1 MNQDLSAAS
10 FFENLSKWKAECML
24 LREIVLSTGLEE
36 SIKWGGPCYTYA
48 GQNVVS
54 IESFKSYFGLWF
66 FQGALL
72 EDKAGYFMQS
82 GENKNKAIRQW
93 RFNTLD
99 EILNT
104 PVREYILES
113 VENFKNGKK
122 IKPDTQKEI
131 ILPDVLQ
138 DTLTNDAILLSQW
151 ECLSRSC
158 QREYAEY
165 IQQAKRTE
173 TQLNRIQK
181 IIPMILEK
189 KGLNDKY
196 K

>member
-1 MNQDLSAAS
+1 MSISGYFQ
-10 FFENLSKWKAECML
+10 NLSQWKAECLL

-36 SIKWGGPCYTYA
+36 SIKWGGPCYTYE

-72 EDKAGYFMQS
+72 EDKPGYFIQS
-82 GENKNKAIRQW
+82 EVNKNKAIRQW
-93 RFNTLD
+93 RFNTMD
-99 EILNT
+99 EVLNA

-122 IKPDTQKEI
+122 IKPNTQKEI

-138 DTLTNDAILLSQW
+138 DTLTNDARLLSQW
-151 ECLSRSC
+151 ESLSRSC

-165 IQQAKRTE
+165 IGQAKKTE

-181 IIPMILEK
+181 IIPMILDK

>member
-1 MNQDLSAAS
+1 MSISGYFQ
-10 FFENLSKWKAECML
+10 NLSLWKAECLL

-72 EDKAGYFMQS
+72 EDRAGYFMPP
-82 GENKNKAIRQW
+82 GENKQRAIRQW
-93 RFNTLD
+93 RFNSIG
-99 EILNT
+99 EILNA

-122 IKPDTQKEI
+122 IKPTTQKEI
-131 ILPDVLQ
+131 LLPDILHE
-138 DTLTNDAILLSQW
+138 TLTKDTKLSSQW
-151 ECLSRSC
+151 KSLSRSC

-165 IQQAKRTE
+165 IQQAKKTE

-181 IIPMILEK
+181 IIPMILDK

>member
-1 MNQDLSAAS
+1 MD
-10 FFENLSKWKAECML
+10 E
-24 LREIVLSTGLEE
+24 VLN
-36 SIKWGGPCYTYA
+36 A
-48 GQNVVS
+48 
-54 IESFKSYFGLWF
+54 
-66 FQGALL
+66 
-72 EDKAGYFMQS
+72 
-82 GENKNKAIRQW
+82 
-93 RFNTLD
+93 
-99 EILNT
+99 

-122 IKPDTQKEI
+122 IKPNTQKEI

-138 DTLTNDAILLSQW
+138 DTLTNDARLLSQW
-151 ECLSRSC
+151 ESLSRSC

-165 IQQAKRTE
+165 IGQAKKTE

-181 IIPMILEK
+181 IIPMILDK